1 MSRPTDYP
9 HDWDVK
15 TLGEA
20 ATYINGRAFSTDERG
35 EKGLPMIRIQQMR
48 DPEAEVDRFDGE
60 VEEKHL
66 IDDGDLLFSWSATLM
81 TRIWDR
87 GPAVLNQHI
96 FKVVPAP
103 DVSKSYLHYL
113 LDFVMEDLAKQSHGT
128 TMKHVKKSDLRPF
141 EVILPPFPEQR
152 RIADVLDTVDAAIQE
167 TDAVVEKQEQVKTG
181 LLQDLLTRGLDA
193 EGRLR
198 DPEREPEAFR
208 ETDLGF
214 RPVEW
219 DVESAGE
226 ILNGITQGWSPKCRP
241 DPASQ
246 GQWGVLRTTSVQWS
260 GFTEVENKA
269 LPSDLSPRPEYEVEA
284 LDVLMT
290 RAGPASRVG
299 VVALVEDVRGKLLLS
314 DKLYRLEH
322 RDDILP
328 RFLHAA
334 LSSEKIQ
341 NLLGREKTG
350 MAGSQTNIS
359 QRIVKDLPFPHPPI
373 EEQKRIVSVLKE
385 HSGHIEGERAY
396 RSKLQSLKNGLMQ
409 DLLTGRIRV
418 PEAQER
424 VDEVIA

>member
-1 MSRPTDYP
+1 
-9 HDWDVK
+9 
-15 TLGEA
+15 
-20 ATYINGRAFSTDERG
+20 
-35 EKGLPMIRIQQMR
+35 
-48 DPEAEVDRFDGE
+48 
-60 VEEKHL
+60 
-66 IDDGDLLFSWSATLM
+66 
-81 TRIWDR
+81 
-87 GPAVLNQHI
+87 
-96 FKVVPAP
+96 
-103 DVSKSYLHYL
+103 
-113 LDFVMEDLAKQSHGT
+113 
-128 TMKHVKKSDLRPF
+128 
-141 EVILPPFPEQR
+141 
-152 RIADVLDTVDAAIQE
+152 VLDTVDAAIQE

-385 HSGHIEGERAY
+385 HSGHIEGEKAY

-424 VDEVIA
+424 VDEVTA

>member
-1 MSRPTDYP
+1 MIKFDKSVIPNEWEVATVGDCCDILDSQRIPLNRKERRERQGDIPYYGANGQVGWVDEWIFDEELVLLAEDGGHFDEYQTRSIAYR
-9 HDWDVK
+9 VK
-15 TLGEA
+15 GKTWVNNHAHVL
-20 ATYINGRAFSTDERG
+20 RARSCTSNVWIYYNLVHRDLRKHI
-35 EKGLPMIRIQQMR
+35 KGGTR
-48 DPEAEVDRFDGE
+48 D
-60 VEEKHL
+60 KL
-66 IDDGDLLFSWSATLM
+66 NQGDLRDV
-81 TRIWDR
+81 RI
-87 GPAVLNQHI
+87 P
-96 FKVVPAP
+96 
-103 DVSKSYLHYL
+103 
-113 LDFVMEDLAKQSHGT
+113 M
-128 TMKHVKKSDLRPF
+128 
-141 EVILPPFPEQR
+141 PPEQEQR

-385 HSGHIEGERAY
+385 HSGHIEGEKAY